1 MNQTTKKSNLPVL
14 KRATLPVS
22 RHSESEDSPI
32 LLKVIKSAVP
42 GLLIYLAVG
51 LIATAVATAV
61 AYANADPDSMV
72 FSLSMLCAALA
83 SFAGGFFT
91 SKKAGTSPLICG
103 LIFTVMMTVSSLLLS
118 LFFKNSLSGSD
129 SFFQSLLMH
138 LPAVASG
145 IVGAFAGNIKKR
157 PTKMGIAYNVKNIKK

>member
-1 MNQTTKKSNLPVL
+1 MNQTSKKSNLPVL
-14 KRATLPVS
+14 KRATLPAS
-22 RHSESEDSPI
+22 RHSETEESPV

-42 GLLIYLAVG
+42 GLLVYLVVG

-72 FSLSMLCAALA
+72 FSLSMLCSALA

-103 LIFTVMMTVSSLLLS
+103 LIFTVIMTVSSLLLS

-145 IVGAFAGNIKKR
+145 IVGAFAGSVKKKPSR
-157 PTKMGIAYNVKNIKK
+157 IAYNVKNSKK